1 MTKKELL
8 EFVEQEMMEENE
20 TLPRDPEEVG
30 PFAVALVEL
39 AGGGF
44 ENRVAQP
51 ATILRNKK
59 TSVAPVV
66 TVEVYGRNHYQRAAK
81 RFNNLVDKEL
91 A

>member
-8 EFVEQEMMEENE
+8 QFVEQEMMEENE
-20 TLPRDPEEVG
+20 SLPRDPEQVG

-51 ATILRNKK
+51 AAVLRNKK

-66 TVEVYGRNHYQRAAK
+66 TVEVYGRNHYRRAAK
-81 RFNNLVDKEL
+81 RFNSLVDKEL